1 MYRGGATAHNQ
12 GDTLHWLRRRLAGGT
27 RYGKTNASV
36 SPHADRTV
44 GAGQEGPAAGSL
56 TAQQPTDGKV
66 RVMLKFIT
74 LKDEDGTEF
83 AVNAAMITKIIPPT
97 DDDLTEVYLV
107 DEEDPLEVKESM
119 EEVLAKVRA
128 T

>member
-1 MYRGGATAHNQ
+1 ME
-12 GDTLHWLRRRLAGGT
+12 RL
-27 RYGKTNASV
+27 
-36 SPHADRTV
+36 
-44 GAGQEGPAAGSL
+44 
-56 TAQQPTDGKV
+56 
-66 RVMLKFIT
+66 RVMPKFIT

-97 DDDLTEVYLV
+97 DDDELTEVYLV
-107 DEEDPLEVKESM
+107 DEEDPLEVKDSM